1 MLKDYAIVQL
11 LKERR
16 NLTAHQISVVLD
28 EDEVVIK
35 NKLTML
41 AKDGAVFSS
50 SGILDTTYEANLL
63 HPDLRMSNK
72 NVSQVSFTTNL
83 IDRSNYVNAIRF
95 KKILWMSA
103 MEIDELDAAHRTAWN
118 RLVRGGMVTKDLIEL
133 LDCLPEPED
142 EF

>member
-63 HPDLRMSNK
+63 HPNLRMSNK
-72 NVSQVSFTTNL
+72 NVNQVSFTTNL

-95 KKILWMSA
+95 KKIL
-103 MEIDELDAAHRTAWN
+103 
-118 RLVRGGMVTKDLIEL
+118 
-133 LDCLPEPED
+133 
-142 EF
+142 

>member
-1 MLKDYAIVQL
+1 MVKDDAIVQL

-16 NLTAHQISVVLD
+16 NLTAHQISVALD

-35 NKLTML
+35 NKLTTL

-63 HPDLRMSNK
+63 HPTLQMLNK
-72 NVSQVSFTTNL
+72 NLNQPSFTTNL

-95 KKILWMSA
+95 KKILWMST
-103 MEIDELDAAHRTAWN
+103 MEIDELDAAHRTAWD
-118 RLVRGGMVTKDLIEL
+118 RLVRGGWYTDDLINL
-133 LDCLPEPED
+133 LDRLPEPD
-142 EF
+142 GEF